1 MNGFNMNLINLF
13 SALPHSLSVII
24 LSMVPVMELRGSIP
38 LAVGLYQ
45 MPLWQAFIF
54 SIIGSVVIALVIL
67 YFLDGITK
75 ILMDKTKIGH
85 RFFTWLFDRTR
96 RKFSGKYLKY
106 GEIALIIF
114 VAIPLPV
121 TGVWTGSLAAYLFG
135 IDKKRALVYITIGAM
150 IAGLI
155 VSILTFSGFFI
166 FSAR

>member
-1 MNGFNMNLINLF
+1 MNIINLF
-13 SALPHSLSVII
+13 SVLPHSLSVII

-54 SIIGSVVIALVIL
+54 SIIGSVLITLVIL
-67 YFLDGITK
+67 YFLEGMTK
-75 ILMDKTKIGH
+75 ILMEKTKIGH
-85 RFFTWLFDRTR
+85 RFFTWLFERTR
-96 RKFSGKYLKY
+96 RRFSGKYQKY

-114 VAIPLPV
+114 VALPLPI

-135 IDKKRALVYITIGAM
+135 IDKKRSLIYITIGAI

-155 VSILTFSGFFI
+155 VSTLTFTGFFI
-166 FSAR
+166 FSER